1 MTTSYTRETGC
12 KKYDRHHSLSIGHQL
27 SDLGRG
33 TAILIKKMLRR
44 RYIKSIVLS
53 PFSHGRDL
61 VGPVLEQDHQAILA
75 QKNTSARP

>member
-1 MTTSYTRETGC
+1 MTTSDTRETGC

-27 SDLGRG
+27 NDLGRG
-33 TAILIKKMLRR
+33 

-61 VGPVLEQDHQAILA
+61 VGPVLEQDHTDISSKSPFGPSLELCRG
-75 QKNTSARP
+75 NYTSF